1 MGILN
6 LLKKKLKDNKRII
19 SSKEEYIARCFCYLL
34 KEIKEP
40 VYRSR
45 FIQTLIGKNATSF
58 LEVNRE
64 LIGCL
69 SELTYNELKKILYY
83 YISLGYINFIKKGKK
98 ILIFR
103 TDLTPQLCTDTKH
116 LNHNQFTMPIDE
128 ETFINNHLIINEV
141 IKEKEPEKIKP
152 LEVINYNEDLYKLFL
167 KKRFQ
172 IAKEKKVPQYIVMT
186 NQTLKLIAEAKPDT
200 KEKMLKIYGM
210 GEIRFEKYGHY
221 FLEITK
227 EFLKNHIK
235 PTILVNQTN
244 SFESVFSGKEFIS
257 KEKLEKIYKLFNEKK
272 LEVNSDNLK
281 YFDSFDTLNTYREL
295 YNKQYVDRK
304 LIDEK
309 EYLDK
314 ILDRVDSNITLDKN
328 QREAVLRDEDYTLV
342 VAGAGAGKTTTVAAK
357 VKYLVDKKNIDPNK
371 ILIVSYTNDAVNE
384 LRDRINNQLNIPA
397 IISTF
402 HKVGYAILRKTND
415 EPLKIAHEGIVF
427 NIIRDYLNQQLSKKP
442 DDLRL
447 LVLFF
452 GYYID
457 APVADET
464 LDAFIN
470 HFQRNDFTTLKT
482 NLRDATERL
491 IDENASKK
499 QTILN
504 EVVRSLE
511 EVQIAN
517 FLFLHY
523 IDYEY
528 EAAYPYHMEGSDK
541 LYTPDFTIRYKDKTI
556 YLEHFGISEE
566 GKHTRY
572 SDEDLLKYKQNI
584 NDKILLHK
592 KRDTKLI
599 YTFSSYKDGLS
610 LLRHLKELLEKEG
623 IELIERPLKEVY
635 DIIVNDE
642 SNKYFLKLVFL
653 IKDFISSFKI
663 NGYTENDFENLAH
676 KTDNVRSKL
685 FLRICKPIYL
695 HYQSYLSENQ
705 LIDFEDMINQSARL
719 LSNKDILTEIP
730 DFDYAIIDEYQDI
743 SQQRFD
749 LTKAIAE
756 LTKAK
761 IIAVG
766 DDWQSIFAFA
776 GSRIDLFLKFKDL
789 MGYADYLTI
798 DYTYRNAQEV
808 IDIAGD
814 FIQKNDAQLKKHLK
828 SPKSI
833 KSPITLYEYSD
844 LTNKNEK
851 KGYMGIVYEK
861 AVLLERIIG
870 DIISLYGS
878 SKTIALLGRYNFEI
892 EQLSRTELFYL
903 DKKERIRSVK
913 YPKAKLFFSTI
924 HRAKGLGFDNV
935 IILNGSDEIFGFPSQ
950 IQMDPILRLVKY
962 DDKSISYAE
971 ERRLL
976 YVALT
981 RTKNQVHILYPK
993 TKPSSFV
1000 LELARDYKLVNHPRE
1015 ILQKIPL
1022 QDRKDKLCPICG
1034 YPLQLKHNKAYGLK
1048 LYICSNEPEICSYM
1062 TNNLR
1067 SGKESISKCPD
1078 CLSGYLIVKHSRKT
1092 GDHFFGCTNYKDG
1105 KGCKFTKPINSDVI
1119 QDFNSN
1125 IEVTSIYGR

>member
-1 MGILN
+1 MRLLP
-6 LLKKKLKDNKRII
+6 LLKKKMKENRKIQ
-19 SSKEEYIARCFCYLL
+19 SSKEVYIARCFCYLL
-34 KEIKEP
+34 KELKEP

-45 FIQTLIGKNATSF
+45 FIETLTGKNTTSF

-69 SELTYNELKKILYY
+69 RDLTYAELKQIIYY
-83 YISLGYINFIKKGKK
+83 YVSLGYINFIKKGKK

-103 TDLTPQLCTDTKH
+103 TDLTPELCSETKH
-116 LNHNQFTMPIDE
+116 LNHNLFTMPIDE
-128 ETFINNHLIINEV
+128 EAFINNHLIIEEV
-141 IKEKEPEKIKP
+141 KQKEQKKNQPS
-152 LEVINYNEDLYKLFL
+152 EVINYNEDLYKLLL
-167 KKRFQ
+167 KKRYQ
-172 IAKEKKVPQYIVMT
+172 ISKEKHVPQYIVMT

-200 KEKMLKIYGM
+200 KEKMLMIYGM

-221 FLEITK
+221 FLEITR
-227 EFLKNHIK
+227 EFLKNNENITNELTH
-235 PTILVNQTN
+235 TN
-244 SFESVFSGKEFIS
+244 SFESVFSGNEFIS
-257 KEKLEKIYKLFNEKK
+257 KSKLEKFYELFNENK
-272 LEVNSDNLK
+272 LEVTSENFQYLN
-281 YFDSFDTLNTYREL
+281 SFDKLNTYREF
-295 YNKQYVDRK
+295 YNKYYIERK
-304 LIDEK
+304 LIEEK
-309 EYLDK
+309 DYLDH

-328 QREAVLRDEDYTLV
+328 QREVVLRDEDYTLV

-357 VKYLVDKKNIDPNK
+357 VKYLVDKKHVDPNK

-384 LRDRINNQLNIPA
+384 LKDRINKHLNIPA

-402 HKVGYAILRKTND
+402 HKVGYAILRKSND
-415 EPLKIAHEGIVF
+415 EPMKIAHEGMVF
-427 NIIRDYLNQQLSKKP
+427 NIIRDYLKQQLSKKP

-457 APVADET
+457 APISDDS

-491 IDENASKK
+491 IDENAAKK
-499 QTILN
+499 HSILN
-504 EVVRSLE
+504 EVMRSLE

-517 FLFLHY
+517 YLFLHY
-523 IDYEY
+523 VDYEY
-528 EAAYPYHMEGSDK
+528 ESAYPYHMEGSDK
-541 LYTPDFTIRYKDKTI
+541 IYTPDFTIRYKDKVI
-556 YLEHFGISEE
+556 YLEHFGISED
-566 GKHTRY
+566 GNHTRY
-572 SDEDLLKYKQNI
+572 SDEELERYKQNI

-592 KRDTKLI
+592 KRETKLI
-599 YTFSSYKDGLS
+599 YTFSSYKDGRS
-610 LLRHLKELLEKEG
+610 LLRHLEEHLEKEG
-623 IELIERPLKEVY
+623 IELVERPLKEVY

-642 SNKYFLKLVFL
+642 SNKYLLKLVFL

-663 NGYTENDFENLAH
+663 NGYTENDFENLAQ

-695 HYQSYLSENQ
+695 HYQQYLSENQ

-719 LSNKDILTEIP
+719 LSNKDFINEIP
-730 DFDYAIIDEYQDI
+730 DFEYAIIDEYQDI

-814 FIQKNDAQLKKHLK
+814 FIQKNDSQLKKHLK

-844 LTNKNEK
+844 LTSKNEK
-851 KGYMGIVYEK
+851 KGYVGIIHEK
-861 AVLLERIIG
+861 AVLLEK
-870 DIISLYGS
+870 IISEIISQYGINKS
-878 SKTIALLGRYNFEI
+878 IALLGRYNFEE
-892 EQLSRTELFYL
+892 EQLSRTDLFYL
-903 DKKERIRSVK
+903 DSKDRIHSNK
-913 YPKAKLFFSTI
+913 FPKAKLLFSTI

-935 IILNGSDEIFGFPSQ
+935 ILLNGSDEIFGFPSQ

-1000 LELARDYKLVNHPRE
+1000 LELAKDYKLVNHPRE

-1034 YPLQLKHNKAYGLK
+1034 YPLQLKHNKNYGLK
-1048 LYICSNEPEICSYM
+1048 LYICSNEPEVCSYM

-1067 SGKESISKCPD
+1067 SGKESISKCPE
-1078 CLSGYLIVKHSRKT
+1078 CLTGYLIVKYSKNT

-1105 KGCKFTKPINSDVI
+1105 KGCKYTKPISTDIN
-1119 QDFNSN
+1119 QDLN
-1125 IEVTSIYGR
+1125 IIK